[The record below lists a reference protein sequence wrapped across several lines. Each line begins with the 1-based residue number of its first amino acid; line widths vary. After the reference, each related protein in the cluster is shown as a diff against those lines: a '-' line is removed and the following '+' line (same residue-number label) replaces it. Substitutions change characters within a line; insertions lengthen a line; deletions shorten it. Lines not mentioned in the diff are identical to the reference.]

1 MDSVSLVHLQIL
13 SAILFAAGL
22 AAVLVRRNLFFVLM
36 GVELML
42 NAANLSF
49 VSWSRVQSGAGAMQG
64 QVAPL
69 FSIAIAAYMVAVLQ
83 RSSLGVAAV
92 EATDRFSVNAAALS
106 ALAVVQIGCYLE
118 NELWVMPLFCGA
130 LALPRS

>member
-1 MDSVSLVHLQIL
+1 MDSIPLIQLQIL

-22 AAVLVRRNLFFVLM
+22 GTVLMRRNLFLVLM

-49 VSWSRVQSGAGAMQG
+49 LSWSRVQAGSSTLEG

-69 FSIAIAAYMVAVLQ
+69 FSIAIAAA
-83 RSSLGVAAV
+83 
-92 EATDRFSVNAAALS
+92 EACVGLAML
-106 ALAVVQIGCYLE
+106 LAV
-118 NELWVMPLFCGA
+118 F
-130 LALPRS
+130 RSRESLDTDAYSRMKE